1 MVARGPCSLTTSKVI
16 GGGKTYAMKNEIK
29 QHFDALFKV
38 MVFKTTMQEM
48 GQSKTRLVAMG
59 FQKIERERAS
69 GYDRE
74 DFFFSVRR

>member
-1 MVARGPCSLTTSKVI
+1 
-16 GGGKTYAMKNEIK
+16 
-29 QHFDALFKV
+29 
-38 MVFKTTMQEM
+38 MVFKMIMQEM

-74 DFFFSVRR
+74 VFFSVRR